1 MTPLAWIVITV
12 LGLALASTMMAY
24 YVIILIVGYNLSE
37 DRRRLD
43 LIDRYVVNDEI
54 STTEFLELTEGE
66 WRDVKHVPLK

>member
-66 WRDVKHVPLK
+66 WRDVKHAPLK